1 MFLDLDPSII
11 IFLLCLGFFAA
22 FIDSVV
28 GGGGLIMLPGLL
40 FLGVPPTTALAT
52 NKLAGSIGSFTS
64 TIMFLRSGN
73 IEFKKLSKVFPLVV
87 IGSILG
93 AWTVHLIDPEL
104 LKPLML
110 FMLAL
115 VLVYTLMKKDFG
127 SISTVK
133 SLSKGKMIL
142 FICALTL
149 IGFYD
154 GFLGPGTGSFFIF
167 AFLLIGFDFVRAAG
181 NAKLLNFGSNI
192 GALLLFIILGYVN
205 YTYGLILGVAQI
217 LGSIVGS
224 RFAMQKGTTYVRYLF
239 IVVTV
244 LLLSKN
250 TYDYFN

>member
-11 IFLLCLGFFAA
+11 VFLLCLGFFAA

-93 AWTVHLIDPEL
+93 AWTVHLINPEL

-110 FMLAL
+110 CMLAL
-115 VLVYTLMKKDFG
+115 VLVYTLVKKDFG
-127 SISTVK
+127 TISAIKHLT
-133 SLSKGKMIL
+133 KGKMVL
-142 FICALTL
+142 FIGALIL

-167 AFLLIGFDFVRAAG
+167 AFLLVGYDFVRAAG

-192 GALLLFIILGYVN
+192 GALVLFIILGYVN
-205 YTYGLILGVAQI
+205 FTYGLILGAAQI
-217 LGSIVGS
+217 VGSIVGS
-224 RFAMQKGTTYVRYLF
+224 RFAMKKGTTYVRYLF
-239 IVVTV
+239 IIVTV
-244 LLLSKN
+244 LLLVKN
-250 TYDYFN
+250 TYDYLK